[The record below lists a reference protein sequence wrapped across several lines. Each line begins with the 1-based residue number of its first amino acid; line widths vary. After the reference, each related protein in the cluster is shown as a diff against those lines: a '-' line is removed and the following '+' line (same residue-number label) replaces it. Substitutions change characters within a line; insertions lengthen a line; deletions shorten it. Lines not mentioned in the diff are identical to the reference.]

1 MSQDTG
7 FAHFVIED
15 NYNKQFLLLG
25 SQFLEDDLEGASP
38 VLLETMDGQPVSVS
52 RENLNSNYRLLSKI
66 RIAKCWTGASH
77 SLAPVSPVF
86 ISYKGLK
93 VALIGVTHRAGLPDS
108 RRYAV
113 YQRIS
118 EQDDAK
124 DVFSMPLDEFYDM
137 FSLLTEASV
146 TMSPFEIDENGT
158 IGYITNRNSMDKQK
172 FPVMDVVIED
182 EDKSMLI
189 KKISS

>member
-25 SQFLEDDLEGASP
+25 SQFLEEEIEGASP
-38 VLLETMDGQPVSVS
+38 VLLETMDGQTVSIS

-77 SLAPVSPVF
+77 SIAPVSPVF
-86 ISYKGLK
+86 LSYKGLK
-93 VALIGVTHRAGLPDS
+93 VALIGVTHRAGLPES
-108 RRYAV
+108 RRYAL
-113 YQRIS
+113 YQRIATQEDS
-118 EQDDAK
+118 N
-124 DVFSMPLDEFYDM
+124 DVFAMPLDEFYDM

-146 TMSPFEIDENGT
+146 TISPFEIDENGT
-158 IGYITNRNSMDKQK
+158 VGYIANRNAIDKYK
-172 FPVMDVVIED
+172 FPVMDVVID
-182 EDKSMLI
+182 NEDKSMLI
-189 KKISS
+189 VEISK